1 MAIQYQPLPQFQ
13 MPNLNLMGAY
23 AQGQAMAANQALMQ
37 EREADLA
44 AKQRAAQNQA
54 FITDLARR
62 GIDIASPEGQRA
74 ALDAGVDL
82 PSALTYGKAAQDFS
96 AGTQAAKTA
105 KFDYEQKFRDYAMK
119 RLLTVPEGDDKNY
132 QDTLTEF
139 KDYFPSEY
147 EYLRKLPWN
156 ADTRRQLFSTAEQQ
170 LGQTVVVAN
179 APGGKERRAYSTFNP
194 LAGEKVIP
202 GSFSPTQEKWTPV
215 RGEKQQIEYYTNA
228 DGTKILTPDQ
238 YKAMA
243 TTEAPAARGQAG
255 AFEAPAVAPPALTPP
270 AAEPM
275 NLINQAKRGV
285 ARVES
290 GGNYGAIGP
299 AVKRK
304 DGVDHAYGKYQVMGR
319 NIPSWTKQAL
329 GRSLTPQ
336 EFLDDQDA
344 QEAVF
349 EDQFK
354 RNIAKYG
361 SLEDA
366 VSVWFSGRPL
376 AQATK
381 AGARDVNIGV
391 QDYVGKVMGGAV
403 GPYQTAK
410 TVPLTGERP
419 SLRALPAEPINA
431 LAPPVAPVNAFAAPA
446 PAMPAMQPP
455 AALPPVPSMAVAPP
469 EDIATRQQKFI
480 ASAPL
485 GQSNKY
491 KSKVELENMLTN
503 FANEMEYLAE
513 QGGAPS
519 VKNTAAKNAEI
530 SAGSSWLGQVYGRFT
545 GSPVQ
550 STRDTIDSIRQ
561 NLVSVLARA
570 TGKTAQELNSNF
582 DVKNAIKA
590 LGDPKATVESV
601 RATLNNI
608 NKTFGTN
615 VDITGQSAKSE
626 SRRQIEAAKSAPA
639 EAAGVPPEAIQM
651 LRQDPNTAAAFDEHF
666 GVPGLAAKILGQ

>member
-1 MAIQYQPLPQFQ
+1 MAVQYTPIPEFQ
-13 MPNLNLMGAY
+13 VPNVNFLGAL
-23 AQGQAMAANQALMQ
+23 AQGEASRLQ
-37 EREADLA
+37 EIQA
-44 AKQRAAQNQA
+44 AKAAQTMELQGRAAQRQ
-54 FITDLARR
+54 
-62 GIDIASPEGQRA
+62 EEE
-74 ALDAGVDL
+74 
-82 PSALTYGKAAQDFS
+82 SALNAKAKLQELNEKIRKLALS
-96 AGTQAAKTA
+96 
-105 KFDYEQKFRDYAMK
+105 
-119 RLLTVPEGDDKNY
+119 RLDMVPEGDQENY
-132 QDTLTEF
+132 LKTIGEF
-139 KDYFPSEY
+139 KDIFPSEY
-147 EYLRKLPWN
+147 EIMSKQKWD
-156 ADTRRQLFSTAEQQ
+156 ADTRRRTLLSAEQQ
-170 LGQTVVVAN
+170 YGQTVVEAN
-179 APGGKERRAYSTFNP
+179 VPGGKERRAYPTFNP
-194 LAGEKVIP
+194 QAGMTPIP
-202 GSFSPTQEKWTPV
+202 GSFAPTQEKWTPV

-243 TTEAPAARGQAG
+243 TTGAPTARGQAG
-255 AFEAPAVAPPALTPP
+255 AFEAPAVAPAALTPP
-270 AAEPM
+270 AAEPL
-275 NLINQAKRGV
+275 NLVNQAKIGV
-285 ARVES
+285 SRVES

-299 AVKRK
+299 EVKRK
-304 DGVDHAYGKYQVMGR
+304 SGVDHAYGKYQVMGA

-336 EFLDDQDA
+336 EFLADKDA

-381 AGARDVNIGV
+381 AGARDVNMGV
-391 QDYVGKVMGGAV
+391 GDYVNKVMSGAV

-419 SLRALPAEPINA
+419 ALRALPAEPVNA
-431 LAPPVAPVNAFAAPA
+431 LAPSIAPANALAAQPTATPPVDISAGLTQQRPQAAP
-446 PAMPAMQPP
+446 QTQ
-455 AALPPVPSMAVAPP
+455 P
-469 EDIATRQQKFI
+469 EDTITRQQQFI

-530 SAGSSWLGQVYGRFT
+530 SAGSSWLGQAYGRFT
-545 GSPVQ
+545 GSPIQ
-550 STRDTIDSIRQ
+550 STRDTVDSIRQ

-601 RATLNNI
+601 RATLNNL

-615 VDITGQSAKSE
+615 VDISGSSAKSE
-626 SRRQIEAAKSAPA
+626 SRRQIEAAKAAPP
-639 EAAGVPPEAIQM
+639 EAAGIPPAAIEE
-651 LRQDPNTAAAFDEHF
+651 LRANPGTAAMFDEHF
-666 GVPGLAAKILGQ
+666 GVPGLAAKILGR